1 MQVVKKARMLAVRIS
16 DPELAELKAAL
27 PKLRRATGEDWDL
40 SRMVREGTRMLA
52 ETAEAGLR
60 DQPEQRIRHAH
71 KGGAR

>member
-1 MQVVKKARMLAVRIS
+1 MLVKKARMLAVRIS

-27 PKLRRATGEDWDL
+27 PKLRRQTGEDWDL

-52 ETAEAGLR
+52 ETAEAGLP
-60 DQPEQRIRHAH
+60 DQTERRMRHTH

>member
-1 MQVVKKARMLAVRIS
+1 MVVKKARMLAVRIS

-27 PKLRRATGEDWDL
+27 PKLRQQTGEDWDL

-52 ETAEAGLR
+52 ETAGAGLP
-60 DQPEQRIRHAH
+60 DQPERRMRHTH

>member
-27 PKLRRATGEDWDL
+27 PKLRRRTGEDWDL

-52 ETAEAGLR
+52 DLAG
-60 DQPEQRIRHAH
+60 E
-71 KGGAR
+71 GATPQGERGVSA

>member
-27 PKLRRATGEDWDL
+27 PKLRRQTGEDWDL

-52 ETAEAGLR
+52 ETADEGTTPRSERGVSA
-60 DQPEQRIRHAH
+60 
-71 KGGAR
+71 

>member
-27 PKLRRATGEDWDL
+27 PKLRRQTGESWDL

-52 ETAEAGLR
+52 ETAGAGLP
-60 DQPEQRIRHAH
+60 DQPAQRKRCAH

>member
-52 ETAEAGLR
+52 ETAGAGLP
-60 DQPEQRIRHAH
+60 DQPAQRKQCAH